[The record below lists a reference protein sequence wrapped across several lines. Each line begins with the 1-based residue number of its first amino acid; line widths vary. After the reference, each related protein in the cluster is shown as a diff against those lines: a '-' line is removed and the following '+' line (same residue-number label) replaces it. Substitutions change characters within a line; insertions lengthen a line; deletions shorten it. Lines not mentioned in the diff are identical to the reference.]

1 MRAASPRGPTSRRRV
16 PTAPACS
23 PPPPV
28 GQPFCGLIS
37 SHAQLLGAVLGAL
50 GAAATAALPL
60 GGRRQEARVCLTC
73 VRSNHQLS
81 REHLP
86 LCYPR
91 LWPCSASGGRRDR
104 RPPNDARQAA
114 PNSMALPALQRP
126 AGQSPPAAW
135 PLGPSHPP
143 PREQSGAKSEG
154 PQSGNG
160 SARLGG
166 VRTLTF
172 LTSPSLPGSRE
183 ERKNAFPRGR
193 ARLCLQRSPIL
204 CAMTMS
210 VSYVVIITATPA
222 FQALRQDRERKCTF

>member
-1 MRAASPRGPTSRRRV
+1 MMPGRQP
-16 PTAPACS
+16 PTAWPS
-23 PPPPV
+23 RLSK
-28 GQPFCGLIS
+28 GRQD
-37 SHAQLLGAVLGAL
+37 SH
-50 GAAATAALPL
+50 
-60 GGRRQEARVCLTC
+60 
-73 VRSNHQLS
+73 HQ
-81 REHLP
+81 RH
-86 LCYPR
+86 
-91 LWPCSASGGRRDR
+91 
-104 RPPNDARQAA
+104 
-114 PNSMALPALQRP
+114 
-126 AGQSPPAAW
+126 
-135 PLGPSHPP
+135 GPWGPHTPP